1 MAKQT
6 IGIGSSANDGT
17 GDPLRTAFD
26 KINDNF
32 TELYGSTAEAND
44 LIEDST
50 PQLGGDLDVNGRR
63 ITSARS
69 NEDIILLPNGTG
81 GVIASGIRMAGTTL
95 SADDSSSININ
106 EGLVVDGT
114 ASVSGNATVAG
125 TLGVTGVATFTATPV
140 FSADATFSD
149 DASFLSDGAVINFG
163 TNSEIQLTHVHDEG
177 LLLTETGGG
186 EPILS
191 FRDSALKIS
200 SSADGQLDIDAD
212 TEVEIT
218 ATTIDVNGNLDVSGT
233 VVGASTI
240 SAGTAF
246 VPDAADGAAL
256 GTTSLEFSDLFLA
269 DSSVINFGADQD
281 TTLTHTDGTGL
292 TLNSTNKL
300 CFNDVSQFVQGIS
313 ATVLGLGATDEI
325 DLTATAIDV
334 NGTMDVSGTLTT
346 AAITASGVATFNSTV
361 AFNGAV
367 GIGDLNILADGTF
380 TTDTNGDFVVDPA
393 GTGAIVLTGPITAT
407 GTQTTTGQLN
417 IDELRLDGNTISAP
431 SSGGITLTPAAGQ
444 NVTVSGTNV
453 KLTAGEAN
461 FTVCEAT
468 TLRADALSN
477 DTSDG
482 DLAISTQGTGAV
494 TVASQLTLT
503 GSFLPAI
510 HTFVATDSV
519 TIAEHAGRTLLLGE
533 VGGNAAVTLT
543 LPAATGTGAVYK
555 FIVSVT
561 NTSNYKI
568 QVADATDT
576 IDGIMMYLDEDGTAV
591 SAFPTVAASD
601 TITLNGGTQGGIVG
615 DYLELIDIATNQYHV
630 RGVMRVAAG
639 ANPATPFSAAVS

>member
-1 MAKQT
+1 MAQQS
-6 IGIGSSANDGT
+6 INIGSAANDGT

-32 TELYGSTAEAND
+32 SELYGSSAEAND
-44 LIEDST
+44 LLEDAT

-69 NEDIILLPNGTG
+69 NEDIVLLPNGTG
-81 GVIASGIRMAGTTL
+81 GVIASAVRIAGTTL
-95 SADDSSSININ
+95 SSDDSSTININ
-106 EGLVVDGT
+106 EGLIVDGT
-114 ASVSGNATVAG
+114 VTVSGAT
-125 TLGVTGVATFTATPV
+125 TLSSTLAVTGVATFTATPV

-149 DASFLSDGAVINFG
+149 DASFASDGAVVSFG
-163 TNSEIQLTHVHDEG
+163 ADSEVTLTHVHNDG
-177 LLLTETGGG
+177 LLLNTDMQ
-186 EPILS
+186 LQ
-191 FRDSALKIS
+191 FRDSAINIRS
-200 SSADGQLDIDAD
+200 DADGNLDINAD
-212 TEVEIT
+212 DEIELNSTLIDINGNVEISGT
-218 ATTIDVNGNLDVSGT
+218 ATTTGVHTFTATPVF
-233 VVGASTI
+233 
-240 SAGTAF
+240 SA
-246 VPDAADGAAL
+246 DA
-256 GTTSLEFSDLFLA
+256 TFSDDIALLS
-269 DSSVINFGADQD
+269 DSAVITFGADSD
-281 TTLTHTDGTGL
+281 TSLTHTDGTGL

-300 CFNDVSQFVQGIS
+300 CFNDASQFIQGIS

-325 DLTATAIDV
+325 DLTATAIDI
-334 NGTMDVSGTLTT
+334 NGTVDISGATT
-346 AAITASGVATFNSTV
+346 VAAITASGTATLNGAV
-361 AFNGAV
+361 NIAGAV
-367 GIGDLNILADGTF
+367 GIGDLNILADGTI
-380 TTDTNGDFVVDPA
+380 TTDTNGDVVVDPA
-393 GTGAIVLTGPITAT
+393 GTGAIVLTGPITHT

-417 IDELRLDGNTISAP
+417 VDALRLDGNVL
-431 SSGGITLTPAAGQ
+431 SSTSGSITLTPADGA
-444 NVTVSGTNV
+444 NCTVSGTNV
-453 KLTAGEAN
+453 RFTAGEAN
-461 FTVCEAT
+461 FTLCEAT
-468 TLRADALSN
+468 TLRANAIQN

-510 HTFVATDSV
+510 HTFTATDAV

-601 TITLNGGTQGGIVG
+601 TITLNGGTQGGIIG
-615 DYLELIDIATNQYHV
+615 DYLELVDIATNQYHV

>member
-1 MAKQT
+1 MAKQS

-32 TELYGSTAEAND
+32 TELYGTTAEAND
-44 LIEDST
+44 LIEDAS

-81 GVIASGIRMAGTTL
+81 GVVASALRFAGTTI
-95 SADDSSSININ
+95 SSDDSSSVNIN
-106 EGLVVDGT
+106 EGLIVDGT
-114 ASVSGNATVAG
+114 ASVSGAVSMAS
-125 TLGVTGVATFTATPV
+125 TLAVTGVATFTATPV
-140 FSADATFSD
+140 FSSDITVTD
-149 DASFLSDGAVINFG
+149 DASFISDGAVVNFG
-163 TNSEIQLTHVHDEG
+163 ANSEIQLTHVHNEG

-186 EPILS
+186 APTLT
-191 FRDSALKIS
+191 FRDSALSIS
-200 SSADGQLDIDAD
+200 SSADGQLDIAAD
-212 TEVEIT
+212 TEVQI
-218 ATTIDVNGNLDVSGT
+218 ATTLVDLNGNLDVSGT
-233 VVGASTI
+233 ALITGVATFTATPIFSSDVTVTDDVNLI
-240 SAGTAF
+240 S
-246 VPDAADGAAL
+246 
-256 GTTSLEFSDLFLA
+256 
-269 DSSVINFGADQD
+269 DSAVITFGADSD
-281 TTLTHTDGTGL
+281 TSLTHTDGTGL

-300 CFNDVSQFVQGIS
+300 CFNDASQFVQGIS

-346 AAITASGVATFNSTV
+346 AAVTASGTAT
-361 AFNGAV
+361 FNGAV
-367 GIGDLNILADGTF
+367 VINGATAIGDLNILADGTI

-407 GTQTTTGQLN
+407 GVQTTTGQLN
-417 IDELRLDGNTISAP
+417 VDNLRMDGNTLSAT
-431 SSGGITLTPAAGQ
+431 SGAITLTPAAGQ
-444 NVTVSGTNV
+444 NVIVGGTNTN
-453 KLTAGEAN
+453 LTGTEAN
-461 FTVCEAT
+461 FTLMEAT
-468 TLRADALSN
+468 TVRANALQN

-510 HTFVATDSV
+510 HTFVATDAV
-519 TIAEHAGRTLLLGE
+519 TITEHAGRTLLLGE
-533 VGGNAAVTLT
+533 VGGNAALTLT

-576 IDGIMMYLDEDGTAV
+576 IDGIMLYLDEDGTAITG
-591 SAFPTVAASD
+591 FPTVAASD
-601 TITLNGGTQGGIVG
+601 TITLNGTTQGGIIG

>member
-1 MAKQT
+1 MAQQS
-6 IGIGSSANDGT
+6 INIGSAANDGT

-32 TELYGSTAEAND
+32 SELYGSSAEAND
-44 LIEDST
+44 LLEDAT

-69 NEDIILLPNGTG
+69 NEDIVLLPNGTG
-81 GVIASGIRMAGTTL
+81 GVIASAVRIAGTTL
-95 SADDSSSININ
+95 SSDDSSTININ
-106 EGLVVDGT
+106 EGLIVDGT
-114 ASVSGNATVAG
+114 VTVSGAT
-125 TLGVTGVATFTATPV
+125 TLSSTLAVTGVATFTATPV

-149 DASFLSDGAVINFG
+149 DASFASDGAVVSFG
-163 TNSEIQLTHVHDEG
+163 ADSEVTLTHVHNDG
-177 LLLTETGGG
+177 LLLNTDMQ
-186 EPILS
+186 LQ
-191 FRDSALKIS
+191 FRDSAINIRS
-200 SSADGQLDIDAD
+200 DADGDLDINAD
-212 TEVEIT
+212 DEIELNSTLIDINGNVEISGT
-218 ATTIDVNGNLDVSGT
+218 ATTTGVHTFTATPVF
-233 VVGASTI
+233 
-240 SAGTAF
+240 SA
-246 VPDAADGAAL
+246 DA
-256 GTTSLEFSDLFLA
+256 TFSDDIALLS
-269 DSSVINFGADQD
+269 DSAVITFGADSD
-281 TTLTHTDGTGL
+281 TSLTHTDGTGL

-300 CFNDVSQFVQGIS
+300 CFNDASQFIQGIS

-325 DLTATAIDV
+325 DLTATAIDI
-334 NGTMDVSGTLTT
+334 NGTVDISGATT
-346 AAITASGVATFNSTV
+346 VAAITASGTATLNGAV
-361 AFNGAV
+361 NIAGAV
-367 GIGDLNILADGTF
+367 GIGDLNILADGTI
-380 TTDTNGDFVVDPA
+380 TTDTNGDVVVDPA
-393 GTGAIVLTGPITAT
+393 GTGAIVLTGPITHT

-417 IDELRLDGNTISAP
+417 VDALRLDGNVL
-431 SSGGITLTPAAGQ
+431 SSTSGSITLTPADGA
-444 NVTVSGTNV
+444 NCTVSGTNV
-453 KLTAGEAN
+453 RFTAGEAN
-461 FTVCEAT
+461 FTLCEAT
-468 TLRADALSN
+468 TLRANAIQN

-510 HTFVATDSV
+510 HTFTATDAV

-601 TITLNGGTQGGIVG
+601 TITLNGGTQGGIIG
-615 DYLELIDIATNQYHV
+615 DYLELVDIATNQYHV

>member
-1 MAKQT
+1 MAKQS

-32 TELYGSTAEAND
+32 TELYGATAEAND

-81 GVIASGIRMAGTTL
+81 GVIASALRIAGTTI
-95 SADDSSSININ
+95 SSDDSSSVNIN
-106 EGLVVDGT
+106 EGLIVDGT
-114 ASVSGNATVAG
+114 ASVSGAVTMAS
-125 TLGVTGVATFTATPV
+125 TLAVTGVATFTATPV
-140 FSADATFSD
+140 FSSDLTLSD
-149 DASFLSDGAVINFG
+149 DLSLLSDGATITFG
-163 TNSEIQLTHVHDEG
+163 ANSEIQLTHVHDVG
-177 LLLTETGGG
+177 VLLTETGGG
-186 EPILS
+186 APTLT
-191 FRDSALKIS
+191 FRDSDLAIS

-300 CFNDVSQFVQGIS
+300 CFNDTSQFIQGSS
-313 ATVLGLGATDEI
+313 ATVLSLGATDEI

-417 IDELRLDGNTISAP
+417 VDNLRLDGNTISAP

-444 NVTVSGTNV
+444 NVAVSGTNV
-453 KLTAGEAN
+453 NFTADEAN
-461 FTVCEAT
+461 FTLCEAT
-468 TLRADALSN
+468 TLRTNALQN

-482 DLAISTQGTGAV
+482 NLAISTQGTGAV

-510 HTFVATDSV
+510 HTFTATDAV

-543 LPAATGTGAVYK
+543 LPAATGSGAVYK

-568 QVADATDT
+568 QVADASDT
-576 IDGIMMYLDEDGTAV
+576 IDGIMLYLDEDGTAV
-591 SAFPTVAASD
+591 TAFPTVAASD
-601 TITLNGGTQGGIVG
+601 TITLNGGTTGGIIG

-639 ANPATPFSAAVS
+639 ANPATPFTAAVS

>member
-1 MAKQT
+1 MAQQS
-6 IGIGSSANDGT
+6 INIGSAANDGT

-32 TELYGSTAEAND
+32 SELYGSSAEAND
-44 LIEDST
+44 LLEDAT

-69 NEDIILLPNGTG
+69 NEDIVLLPNGTG
-81 GVIASGIRMAGTTL
+81 GVIASAVRIAGTTL
-95 SADDSSSININ
+95 SSDDSSTININ
-106 EGLVVDGT
+106 EGLIVDGT
-114 ASVSGNATVAG
+114 VTVSGAT
-125 TLGVTGVATFTATPV
+125 TLSSTLAVTGVATFTATPV

-149 DASFLSDGAVINFG
+149 DASFASDGAVVSFG
-163 TNSEIQLTHVHDEG
+163 ADSEVTLTHVHNDG
-177 LLLTETGGG
+177 LLLNTDMQ
-186 EPILS
+186 LQ
-191 FRDSALKIS
+191 FRDSAINIRS
-200 SSADGQLDIDAD
+200 DADGDLDINAD
-212 TEVEIT
+212 DEIELNSTLIDINGNVEISGT
-218 ATTIDVNGNLDVSGT
+218 ATTTGVHTFTATPVF
-233 VVGASTI
+233 
-240 SAGTAF
+240 SA
-246 VPDAADGAAL
+246 DA
-256 GTTSLEFSDLFLA
+256 TFSDDIALLS
-269 DSSVINFGADQD
+269 DSAVITFGADSD
-281 TTLTHTDGTGL
+281 TSLTHTDGTGL

-300 CFNDVSQFVQGIS
+300 CFNDASQFIQGIS

-325 DLTATAIDV
+325 DLTATAIDI
-334 NGTMDVSGTLTT
+334 NGTVDISGATT
-346 AAITASGVATFNSTV
+346 VAAITASGTATLNGAV
-361 AFNGAV
+361 NIAGAV
-367 GIGDLNILADGTF
+367 GIGDLNILADGTI
-380 TTDTNGDFVVDPA
+380 TTDTNGDVVVDPA
-393 GTGAIVLTGPITAT
+393 GTGAIVLTGPITHT

-417 IDELRLDGNTISAP
+417 VDALRLDGNVL
-431 SSGGITLTPAAGQ
+431 SSTSGSITLTPADGA
-444 NVTVSGTNV
+444 NCTVSGTNV
-453 KLTAGEAN
+453 RFTAGEAN
-461 FTVCEAT
+461 FTLCEAT
-468 TLRADALSN
+468 TLRANAIQN

-510 HTFVATDSV
+510 HTFTATDAV

-601 TITLNGGTQGGIVG
+601 TITLNGGTQGGIIG
-615 DYLELIDIATNQYHV
+615 DYLELVDIATNQYHV

-639 ANPATPFSAAVS
+639 ANPATPFTAAVS

>member
-1 MAKQT
+1 MAQQS
-6 IGIGSSANDGT
+6 INIGSAANDGT

-69 NEDIILLPNGTG
+69 NEDIILLPSGTG
-81 GVIASGIRMAGTTL
+81 GVIASAVRIAGTTL
-95 SADDSSSININ
+95 SSDDSSTININ

-149 DASFLSDGAVINFG
+149 DIALSSDSAVI
-163 TNSEIQLTHVHDEG
+163 T
-177 LLLTETGGG
+177 
-186 EPILS
+186 
-191 FRDSALKIS
+191 
-200 SSADGQLDIDAD
+200 
-212 TEVEIT
+212 
-218 ATTIDVNGNLDVSGT
+218 
-233 VVGASTI
+233 
-240 SAGTAF
+240 
-246 VPDAADGAAL
+246 
-256 GTTSLEFSDLFLA
+256 
-269 DSSVINFGADQD
+269 FGADSD
-281 TTLTHTDGTGL
+281 TSLTHTDGTGL

-300 CFNDVSQFVQGIS
+300 CFNDASQFIQGIS

-325 DLTATAIDV
+325 DLTATAIDI
-334 NGTMDVSGTLTT
+334 NGTCDISGTTT
-346 AAITASGVATFNSTV
+346 VAAITASGTATLNGAV
-361 AFNGAV
+361 NIAGAV
-367 GIGDLNILADGTF
+367 GIGDLNILADGTI
-380 TTDTNGDFVVDPA
+380 TSDTNGDIVIAPAGTGSVVATGLTFNGTTISATDSTIVNINDAVNVDGNLTVQGTTNTADVATTGNTTISGSLTTGTFAVGDLNIIADGSITSDTNGDIVIDPA

-417 IDELRLDGNTISAP
+417 VDNLRLDGNVLSAT
-431 SSGGITLTPAAGQ
+431 SGGITLTPAAGQ
-444 NVTVSGTNV
+444 NVAVTGTNV
-453 KLTAGEAN
+453 NLTAGEAN
-461 FTVCEAT
+461 FTLMEAT
-468 TLRADALSN
+468 TVRANFISS
-477 DTSDG
+477 DTSNADI
-482 DLAISTQGTGAV
+482 DITTQGTGV
-494 TVASQLTLT
+494 VKIEDTQLTLT

-510 HTFVATDSV
+510 HTFTATDAI

-576 IDGIMMYLDEDGTAV
+576 IDGIMLYLDEDGTAV

-601 TITLNGGTQGGIVG
+601 TITLNGGTTGGIIG

-639 ANPATPFSAAVS
+639 ANPATPFTAAVS

>member
-1 MAKQT
+1 MAKQS

-32 TELYGSTAEAND
+32 TELYGTTAEAND
-44 LIEDST
+44 LIEDAS

-81 GVIASGIRMAGTTL
+81 GVVASALRFAGTTI
-95 SADDSSSININ
+95 SSDDSSSVNIN
-106 EGLVVDGT
+106 EGLIVDGT
-114 ASVSGNATVAG
+114 ASVSGAVSMAS
-125 TLGVTGVATFTATPV
+125 TLAVTGVATFTATPV
-140 FSADATFSD
+140 FSSD
-149 DASFLSDGAVINFG
+149 ITLTDDLSFISDGAVVNFG
-163 TNSEIQLTHVHDEG
+163 ANSEIQLTHVHNEG

-186 EPILS
+186 APTLT
-191 FRDSALKIS
+191 FRDSALSIS
-200 SSADGQLDIDAD
+200 SSADGQLDIAAD
-212 TEVEIT
+212 TEVQI
-218 ATTIDVNGNLDVSGT
+218 ATTLVDLNGNLDVSGT
-233 VVGASTI
+233 ALITGVATFTATPIFSSDVTVTDDVNLI
-240 SAGTAF
+240 S
-246 VPDAADGAAL
+246 
-256 GTTSLEFSDLFLA
+256 
-269 DSSVINFGADQD
+269 DSAVITFGADSD
-281 TTLTHTDGTGL
+281 TSLTHTDGTGL

-300 CFNDVSQFVQGIS
+300 CFNDASQFVQGIS

-346 AAITASGVATFNSTV
+346 AAVTASGTAT
-361 AFNGAV
+361 FNGAV
-367 GIGDLNILADGTF
+367 VINGATAIGDLNILADGTI
-380 TTDTNGDFVVDPA
+380 TTDSNGDFVVDPA

-407 GTQTTTGQLN
+407 GVQTTTGQLN
-417 IDELRLDGNTISAP
+417 VDNLRMDGNTLSAT
-431 SSGGITLTPAAGQ
+431 SGAITLTPAAGS
-444 NVTVSGTNV
+444 NVTIGGTNTN
-453 KLTAGEAN
+453 LTGSEAN
-461 FTVCEAT
+461 FTLMEAT
-468 TLRADALSN
+468 TVRANALQN

-482 DLAISTQGTGAV
+482 DLAISTQGTGV
-494 TVASQLTLT
+494 VSVASQLTLT

-510 HTFVATDSV
+510 HTFVATDAV
-519 TIAEHAGRTLLLGE
+519 TITEHAGRTLLLGE
-533 VGGNAAVTLT
+533 VGGNAALTLT

-576 IDGIMMYLDEDGTAV
+576 IDGIMLYLDEDGTAITG
-591 SAFPTVAASD
+591 FPTVAASD
-601 TITLNGGTQGGIVG
+601 TITLNGTTQGGIIG

>member
-32 TELYGSTAEAND
+32 DELYGTTAEAND
-44 LIEDST
+44 LIEDAT

-69 NEDIILLPNGTG
+69 NEDIVLLPNGTG
-81 GVIASGIRMAGTTL
+81 GVVASALRFAGTTI
-95 SADDSSSININ
+95 SSDDSSSVNIN
-106 EGLVVDGT
+106 EGLIVDGT
-114 ASVSGNATVAG
+114 TSVSGAVSMAS
-125 TLGVTGVATFTATPV
+125 TLAVTGVATFTATPV
-140 FSADATFSD
+140 FSSDITVTD
-149 DASFLSDGAVINFG
+149 DASFISDGAVVNFG
-163 TNSEIQLTHVHDEG
+163 ANSEIQLTHVHNEG

-186 EPILS
+186 APTLT
-191 FRDSALKIS
+191 FRDSALSIS
-200 SSADGQLDIDAD
+200 SSADGQLDIAAD
-212 TEVEIT
+212 TELQIS
-218 ATTIDVNGNLDVSGT
+218 TTLVDLNGNLDVSGT
-233 VVGASTI
+233 ALITGVATFTATPIFSSDVTVTDDVNLI
-240 SAGTAF
+240 S
-246 VPDAADGAAL
+246 
-256 GTTSLEFSDLFLA
+256 
-269 DSSVINFGADQD
+269 DSAVITFGADSD
-281 TTLTHTDGTGL
+281 TSLTHTDGTGL

-346 AAITASGVATFNSTV
+346 AAVTASGTAT
-361 AFNGAV
+361 FNGAV
-367 GIGDLNILADGTF
+367 VINGATAIGDLNILADGTI

-407 GTQTTTGQLN
+407 GVQTTTGQLN
-417 IDELRLDGNTISAP
+417 VDNLRLDGNVLSAT
-431 SSGGITLTPAAGQ
+431 SGAITLTPAAGQ
-444 NVTVSGTNV
+444 NVAVTGTNT
-453 KLTAGEAN
+453 KLTAAEAN
-461 FTVCEAT
+461 FTLCEAV
-468 TLRADALSN
+468 TLRANALQN

-510 HTFVATDSV
+510 HTFVATDAV
-519 TIAEHAGRTLLLGE
+519 TITEHAGRTLLLGE
-533 VGGNAAVTLT
+533 VGGNAALTLT

-591 SAFPTVAASD
+591 TAFPTVAASD
-601 TITLNGGTQGGIVG
+601 TITLNGTTQGGVVG

-630 RGVMRVAAG
+630 RGVMRVPAG
-639 ANPATPFSAAVS
+639 SNPATPFSAAVS

>member
-1 MAKQT
+1 MAKQS

-32 TELYGSTAEAND
+32 DELYGTTAEAND
-44 LIEDST
+44 LIEDAT

-81 GVIASGIRMAGTTL
+81 GVLASAVRLQGTTI
-95 SADDSSSININ
+95 SSDDSSLITIGEAFQVNGATNI
-106 EGLVVDGT
+106 DGAVT
-114 ASVSGNATVAG
+114 ATS
-125 TLGVTGVATFTATPV
+125 TLNVTGVATFTATPV
-140 FSADATFSD
+140 FSSDITLSD
-149 DASFLSDGAVINFG
+149 DLSMLSDGATVSFG
-163 TNSEIQLTHVHDEG
+163 ANSEIQLTHVHDVG

-186 EPILS
+186 APTLT
-191 FRDSALKIS
+191 FRDSALSIG
-200 SSADGQLDIDAD
+200 SSADGQLDIAAD
-212 TEVEIT
+212 TEVQI
-218 ATTIDVNGNLDVSGT
+218 ATTLVDLNGNLDVSGT
-233 VVGASTI
+233 ALITGVATFTATPIFSSDVTVTDDINLISDSAVVT
-240 SAGTAF
+240 
-246 VPDAADGAAL
+246 
-256 GTTSLEFSDLFLA
+256 
-269 DSSVINFGADQD
+269 FGADSEVS
-281 TTLTHTDGTGL
+281 LTHTNDVGL

-300 CFNDVSQFVQGIS
+300 MFNDASQFIQGIS
-313 ATVLGLGATDEI
+313 ATVLGLGATAEI
-325 DLTATAIDV
+325 DLTATAIDI
-334 NGTMDVSGTLTT
+334 NGTCDISGTLTT
-346 AAITASGVATFNSTV
+346 AAVTASGTAT
-361 AFNGAV
+361 FNGAV
-367 GIGDLNILADGTF
+367 VINGATAIGDLNILADGTI

-407 GTQTTTGQLN
+407 GVQTTTGQLN
-417 IDELRLDGNTISAP
+417 VDNLRLDGNVLSAT
-431 SSGGITLTPAAGQ
+431 SGAITLTPAAGQ
-444 NVTVSGTNV
+444 NVAVTGTNT
-453 KLTAGEAN
+453 KLTAAEAN
-461 FTVCEAT
+461 FTLCEAV
-468 TLRADALSN
+468 TLRANALQN

-510 HTFVATDSV
+510 HTFAATDAV
-519 TIAEHAGRTLLLGE
+519 TITEHAGRTLLLGE
-533 VGGNAAVTLT
+533 VGGDAALTLT

-576 IDGIMMYLDEDGTAV
+576 IDGIMLYLDEDGTAI
-591 SAFPTVAASD
+591 SGFPTVAASD
-601 TITLNGGTQGGIVG
+601 TITLNGGTTGGIVG

-639 ANPATPFSAAVS
+639 ANPATPFTAAVS

>member
-32 TELYGSTAEAND
+32 DELYGTTAEAND
-44 LIEDST
+44 LIEDAT

-69 NEDIILLPNGTG
+69 NEDIVLLPNGTG
-81 GVIASGIRMAGTTL
+81 GVVASALRFAGTTI
-95 SADDSSSININ
+95 SSDDSSSVNIN
-106 EGLVVDGT
+106 EGLIVDGT
-114 ASVSGNATVAG
+114 TSVSGAVSMAS
-125 TLGVTGVATFTATPV
+125 TLAVTGVATFTATPV
-140 FSADATFSD
+140 FSSDITVTD
-149 DASFLSDGAVINFG
+149 DASFISDGAVVNFG
-163 TNSEIQLTHVHDEG
+163 ANSEIQLTHVHNEG

-186 EPILS
+186 APTLT
-191 FRDSALKIS
+191 FRDSALSIS
-200 SSADGQLDIDAD
+200 SSADGQLDIAAD
-212 TEVEIT
+212 TELQIS
-218 ATTIDVNGNLDVSGT
+218 TTLVDLNGNLDVSGT
-233 VVGASTI
+233 ALITGVATFTATPIFSSDVTVTDDVNLI
-240 SAGTAF
+240 S
-246 VPDAADGAAL
+246 
-256 GTTSLEFSDLFLA
+256 
-269 DSSVINFGADQD
+269 DSAVITFGADSD
-281 TTLTHTDGTGL
+281 TSLTHTDGTGL

-346 AAITASGVATFNSTV
+346 AAVTASGTAT
-361 AFNGAV
+361 FNGAV
-367 GIGDLNILADGTF
+367 VINGATAIGDLNILADGTI

-407 GTQTTTGQLN
+407 GVQTTTGQLN
-417 IDELRLDGNTISAP
+417 VDNLRLDGNVLSAT
-431 SSGGITLTPAAGQ
+431 SGAITLTPAAGQ
-444 NVTVSGTNV
+444 NVAVTGTNT
-453 KLTAGEAN
+453 KLTAAEAN
-461 FTVCEAT
+461 FTLCEAV
-468 TLRADALSN
+468 TLRANALQN

-510 HTFVATDSV
+510 HTFVATDAV
-519 TIAEHAGRTLLLGE
+519 TVTEHAGRTLLLGE

-639 ANPATPFSAAVS
+639 ANPATPFTAAVS

>member
-1 MAKQT
+1 MAQQS
-6 IGIGSSANDGT
+6 INIGSAANDGT

-32 TELYGSTAEAND
+32 SELYGSSAEAND
-44 LIEDST
+44 LLEDAT

-69 NEDIILLPNGTG
+69 NEDIVLLPNGTG
-81 GVIASGIRMAGTTL
+81 GVIASAVRIAGTTL
-95 SADDSSSININ
+95 SSDDSSTININ
-106 EGLVVDGT
+106 EGLIVDGT
-114 ASVSGNATVAG
+114 VTVSGAT
-125 TLGVTGVATFTATPV
+125 TLSSTLAVTGVATFTATPV

-149 DASFLSDGAVINFG
+149 DASFASDGAVVSFG
-163 TNSEIQLTHVHDEG
+163 ADSEVTLTHVHNDG
-177 LLLTETGGG
+177 LLLNTDMQ
-186 EPILS
+186 LQ
-191 FRDSALKIS
+191 FRDSAINIRS
-200 SSADGQLDIDAD
+200 DADGDLDINAD
-212 TEVEIT
+212 DEIELNSTLIDINGNVEISGT
-218 ATTIDVNGNLDVSGT
+218 ATTTGVHTFTATPVF
-233 VVGASTI
+233 
-240 SAGTAF
+240 SA
-246 VPDAADGAAL
+246 DA
-256 GTTSLEFSDLFLA
+256 TFSDDIALLS
-269 DSSVINFGADQD
+269 DSAVITFGADSD
-281 TTLTHTDGTGL
+281 TSLTHADGTGL
-292 TLNSTNKL
+292 TLNLTNKL
-300 CFNDVSQFVQGIS
+300 CFNDASQFIQGIS

-325 DLTATAIDV
+325 DLTATAIDI
-334 NGTMDVSGTLTT
+334 NGTVDISGATT
-346 AAITASGVATFNSTV
+346 VAAITASGTATLNGAV
-361 AFNGAV
+361 NIAGAV
-367 GIGDLNILADGTF
+367 GIGDLNILADGTI
-380 TTDTNGDFVVDPA
+380 TTDTNGDVVVDPA
-393 GTGAIVLTGPITAT
+393 GTGAIVLTGPITHT

-417 IDELRLDGNTISAP
+417 VDALRLDGNVL
-431 SSGGITLTPAAGQ
+431 SSTSGSITLTPADGA
-444 NVTVSGTNV
+444 NCTVSGTNV
-453 KLTAGEAN
+453 RFTAGEAN
-461 FTVCEAT
+461 FTLCEAT
-468 TLRADALSN
+468 TLRANAIQN

-510 HTFVATDSV
+510 HTFTATDAV

-601 TITLNGGTQGGIVG
+601 TITLNGGTQGGIIG
-615 DYLELIDIATNQYHV
+615 DYLELVDIATNQYHV

>member
-1 MAKQT
+1 MAKQS

-32 TELYGSTAEAND
+32 TELYGTTAEAND
-44 LIEDST
+44 LIEDAS

-81 GVIASGIRMAGTTL
+81 DVVISALRVNGTTL
-95 SADDSSSININ
+95 DSSDSTAININ
-106 EGLVVDGT
+106 DALVVDGT
-114 ASVSGNATVAG
+114 LNVSGAS
-125 TLGVTGVATFTATPV
+125 TLTGVATFTATPV

-149 DASFLSDGAVINFG
+149 DASFLSDGAVVNFG
-163 TNSEIQLTHVHDEG
+163 ANSEIQLTHVHDEG

-186 EPILS
+186 APTLT

-212 TEVEIT
+212 TEVQIT

-233 VVGASTI
+233 IVGASTI
-240 SAGTAF
+240 SAGTSF
-246 VPDAADGAAL
+246 RPDERDGAVLGADGF
-256 GTTSLEFSDLFLA
+256 EFSDLFLA
-269 DSSVINFGADQD
+269 DSSTIQFGQDQD

-325 DLTATAIDV
+325 DLTATAIDI
-334 NGTMDVSGTLTT
+334 NGTCDVSGTLTT
-346 AAITASGVATFNSTV
+346 AAITATGAVSITGATTV
-361 AFNGAV
+361 AGLLTATSLTANDITSNGSNA
-367 GIGDLNILADGTF
+367 DLDIN
-380 TTDTNGDFVVDPA
+380 PQ
-393 GTGAIVLTGPITAT
+393 GTGAILLTGPITAT
-407 GTQTTTGQLN
+407 GVQTTTGQLN
-417 IDELRLDGNTISAP
+417 VDNLRADGNTLSATNTNG
-431 SSGGITLTPAAGQ
+431 SINITPAGTGSVVLGGEVVG
-444 NVTVSGTNV
+444 VTNELNATDIEVSGVLRSNTIQSD
-453 KLTAGEAN
+453 
-461 FTVCEAT
+461 T
-468 TLRADALSN
+468 TDAD
-477 DTSDG
+477 
-482 DLAISTQGTGAV
+482 ISISSQGTGAV
-494 TVASQLTLT
+494 AISSQLTLT

-510 HTFVATDSV
+510 HTFVATDAITV
-519 TIAEHAGRTLLLGE
+519 TEHAGRTLLLGE
-533 VGGNAAVTLT
+533 VGGNAACTLT
-543 LPAATGTGAVYK
+543 LPAATGSGAVYK

-568 QVADATDT
+568 QVVGDDT
-576 IDGIMMYLDEDGTAV
+576 IDGIMMYLDEDGTNV

-601 TITLNGGTQGGIVG
+601 TITLNGGTTGGIVG
-615 DYLELIDIATNQYHV
+615 DYLELIDIAADQYHV

-639 ANPATPFSAAVS
+639 ANPATPFTAAVS

>member
-1 MAKQT
+1 MAQQS
-6 IGIGSSANDGT
+6 INIGSAANDGT

-69 NEDIILLPNGTG
+69 NEDIILLPSGTG
-81 GVIASGIRMAGTTL
+81 GVIASAIRIAGTTL
-95 SADDSSSININ
+95 SSDDSSTININ

-149 DASFLSDGAVINFG
+149 DIALSSDSAVI
-163 TNSEIQLTHVHDEG
+163 T
-177 LLLTETGGG
+177 
-186 EPILS
+186 
-191 FRDSALKIS
+191 
-200 SSADGQLDIDAD
+200 
-212 TEVEIT
+212 
-218 ATTIDVNGNLDVSGT
+218 
-233 VVGASTI
+233 
-240 SAGTAF
+240 
-246 VPDAADGAAL
+246 
-256 GTTSLEFSDLFLA
+256 
-269 DSSVINFGADQD
+269 FGADSD
-281 TTLTHTDGTGL
+281 TSLTHTDGTGL

-300 CFNDVSQFVQGIS
+300 CFNDASPFIQGIS

-325 DLTATAIDV
+325 DLTATAIDI
-334 NGTMDVSGTLTT
+334 NGTCDISGTTT
-346 AAITASGVATFNSTV
+346 VAAITASGTATLNGAV
-361 AFNGAV
+361 NIAGAV
-367 GIGDLNILADGTF
+367 GIGDLNILADGTI
-380 TTDTNGDFVVDPA
+380 TSDTNGDIVIAPAGTGSVVATGLTFNGTTISATDSTIVNINDAVNVDGNLTVQGTTNTADVATTGNTTISGSLTTGTFAVGDLNIIADGSITSDTNGDIVIDPA

-417 IDELRLDGNTISAP
+417 VDNLRLDGNVLSAT
-431 SSGGITLTPAAGQ
+431 SGGITLTPAAGQ
-444 NVTVSGTNV
+444 NVAVTGTNV
-453 KLTAGEAN
+453 NLTAGEAN
-461 FTVCEAT
+461 FTLMEAT
-468 TLRADALSN
+468 TVRANFISS
-477 DTSDG
+477 DTSNADI
-482 DLAISTQGTGAV
+482 DITTQGTGV
-494 TVASQLTLT
+494 VKIEDTQLTLT

-510 HTFVATDSV
+510 HTFTATDAI

-576 IDGIMMYLDEDGTAV
+576 IDGIMLYLDEDGTAV

-601 TITLNGGTQGGIVG
+601 TITLNGGTTGGIIG

-639 ANPATPFSAAVS
+639 ANPATPFTAAVS